1 IRYIRGDK
9 VLEPD
14 ILRSIWDEI
23 CRATHIVVDLT
34 GLNANVVLELGIA
47 HTLGRNV
54 LLISKDRQPE
64 KYFRAI
70 AKQRI
75 HPYTLESETAV
86 RDFSSVLRRFL
97 S

>member
-1 IRYIRGDK
+1 MQYIRGDK

-14 ILRSIWDEI
+14 ILRSVWDEL
-23 CRATHIVVDLT
+23 CRATHVIVDLS

-47 HTLGRNV
+47 HALGRNV
-54 LLISKDRQPE
+54 LLVSQDRQPE

-75 HPYTLESETAV
+75 HPYGVGSDSAMSELSSTLK
-86 RDFSSVLRRFL
+86 RFL
-97 S
+97 L

>member
-1 IRYIRGDK
+1 
-9 VLEPD
+9 VL
-14 ILRSIWDEI
+14 
-23 CRATHIVVDLT
+23 
-34 GLNANVVLELGIA
+34 LELGIA

-54 LLISKDRQPE
+54 ILISQDRQPE

-75 HPYTLESETAV
+75 YFYGLGSDAAINEFSGTL
-86 RDFSSVLRRFL
+86 RKFL